1 MDNKAEWLKQL
12 IVINHLIPEQYIQT
26 IVWILLILK
35 PWKLNFMP
43 AKASH
48 RLNVII
54 RRLKLFVVI
63 SYLTK
68 FGKTYSDGNL
78 NLRKNLPAKIIT
90 DKVF

>member
-1 MDNKAEWLKQL
+1 
-12 IVINHLIPEQYIQT
+12 
-26 IVWILLILK
+26 
-35 PWKLNFMP
+35 MP

-54 RRLKLFVVI
+54 RRLKLFVVL

-78 NLRKNLPAKIIT
+78 
-90 DKVF
+90 